1 MAVVVGVVLAG
12 FFGVMRRVNVVTV
25 RHMSVVTGFVVVA
38 CRMKLGGG
46 TVVLGS
52 LFVMFGGF
60 VVMIG
65 SGLGHGETSE
75 QRIHGGCYVD
85 ITGE

>member
-1 MAVVVGVVLAG
+1 MAVVVCVVLAG
-12 FFGVMRRVNVVTV
+12 FFGVMRRVNVMAV

-38 CRMKLGGG
+38 CRMKLGSG
-46 TVVLGS
+46 TVVPGGL
-52 LFVMFGGF
+52 LMMFGGF

-65 SGLGHGETSE
+65 SRLGHRKTSE

-85 ITGE
+85 ITGK